1 MILVRQLRFT
11 PTARGLWDFEGRSYR
26 IARGS
31 VQGTADMQ
39 IATATGTF
47 MRIVDNSSYESD
59 AAISI
64 AREMYEMAEGADMSR
79 KDVLGALKALH
90 GTRNTAA
97 RGKKCAASPRDTSES
112 FASSLMDF
120 SSSEHPFC

>member
-97 RGKKCAASPRDTSES
+97 RGKKMRGFTKRYERIIRILFDG
-112 FASSLMDF
+112 FF
-120 SSSEHPFC
+120 FK